1 MVAFSL
7 LLAQVRVEVLK
18 WIIAVLTPVAPILAI
33 AGKGSP
39 GLAATMVSPAAHGL
53 AALAVFIARL
63 TEHPELM
70 C

>member
-1 MVAFSL
+1 
-7 LLAQVRVEVLK
+7 
-18 WIIAVLTPVAPILAI
+18 LAI

-39 GLAATMVSPAAHGL
+39 GLAATMVSPAAHCL